1 MPGRED
7 TFQKFMNDG
16 HSAAWDQQW
25 EKAAACYRSALEEFP
40 DHPKALNNLGLAL
53 HQLSR
58 FEEALQIY
66 KRVAQLS
73 PEDPVPLE
81 RIAQL
86 SERLGDLK
94 GAVEAAMRAADHFIN
109 QRDVD
114 KAVENWARV
123 TTLDPDHVLAHSHLA
138 LIHERLGHVKPA
150 IAEYLAVAS
159 LLQRAG
165 NLEKTAE
172 LINKALALS
181 PESAEAR
188 QAQALLKSGQ
198 LLPKP
203 VRQRGGTGP
212 IRMSQVRELESPTRP
227 VASDLD
233 PVAEARQK
241 ALTRLAEA
249 LFDYTDE
256 SPAAQE
262 RRGLQAIMRGTGQL
276 SLQQIEQTKVVLYL
290 GQAID
295 SQTKSQE
302 MQAAEELEKALE
314 AGFKHPSLYFDLGLL
329 RFKSER
335 LESALRH
342 LQHSVK
348 HADFALASRLL
359 LGQILAKMA
368 RYNKAAVEYL
378 EALKLADSQVSPPE
392 LSDEIRQLYEPII
405 EAQSAQKDENALKAL
420 CENIHKMVMRPDWRE
435 TLLKAREQ
443 LPKAEGEVPLPLA
456 EMVIQA
462 QSSQVLE
469 SINYIHAL
477 ARNGRLRSA
486 MDAAFEALAYAPQ
499 YLPLHTLMG
508 DLLVQEGRT
517 TDAIAKFTTVA
528 QAYSVRGEPNQATK
542 LLRRVIELAPMDM
555 AARSRL
561 IEQLTARGQVNEA
574 IREYIGLA
582 EIYYRLAELDM
593 ARKTYTTA
601 LRLVQQT
608 NADRSWNVHILQ
620 RMVDIDMQRLDW
632 KQAVRVFEQI
642 RTLRP
647 EDKAVRRNLIE
658 LNLRMARADQALA
671 ELENYFT
678 YLEGNGKSGEAI
690 PFLEELLP
698 EYGDQPS
705 LRRALAALYQE
716 AGRTAD
722 AIAQL
727 DAAGESLLSKGDR
740 DGAIAAINQILRL
753 NPPNAEAY
761 RKLLAQVSGQ

>member
-7 TFQKFMNDG
+7 TFQKYMNDG

-25 EKAAACYRSALEEFP
+25 EKAAASYRAALQEIP
-40 DHPKALNNLGLAL
+40 DQPKALNNLGLAL

-58 FEEALQIY
+58 FSEALDIY

-73 PEDPVPLE
+73 PEDPISME

-86 SERLGDLK
+86 CERLGDLK
-94 GAVEAAMRAADHFIN
+94 SAVDAAMRAADLYIK
-109 QRDVD
+109 QREVE
-114 KAVENWARV
+114 KAIENWVRV
-123 TTLDPDHVLAHSHLA
+123 TTLNPDHVIAHSRLA
-138 LIHERLGHVKPA
+138 LTHERLGHTKPA
-150 IAEYLAVAS
+150 VAEYLAVAS

-165 NLEKTAE
+165 NPEKTAE

-181 PESAEAR
+181 PESVEAR

-203 VRQRGGTGP
+203 VRQKGGTGP
-212 IRMSQVRELESPTRP
+212 IRMSQVKELDAPRQP
-227 VASDLD
+227 VLSGLD

-241 ALTRLAEA
+241 SLTRLAEA
-249 LFDYTDE
+249 LFEYNDE

-276 SLQQIEQTKVVLYL
+276 SLQQAEQTKVVMHL

-295 SQTKSQE
+295 SQTKNHDL
-302 MQAAEELEKALE
+302 QAAEELEKALE

-335 LESALRH
+335 LESALRN
-342 LQHSVK
+342 LQYSVK

-359 LGQILAKMA
+359 LGQIMIRMGRTNEAS
-368 RYNKAAVEYL
+368 VEYL
-378 EALKLADSQVSPPE
+378 EALKLADSYVVPAE

-405 EAQSAQKDENALKAL
+405 EAQSIQKDESALKII
-420 CENIHKMVMRPDWRE
+420 CENIHKMLLRPDWRE
-435 TLLKAREQ
+435 ILLKAREQ
-443 LPKAEGEVPLPLA
+443 LPKAEGDVPLPLA
-456 EMVIQA
+456 EIVIQA

-469 SINYIHAL
+469 SINTIHTL
-477 ARNGRLRSA
+477 ARSGRLRSA
-486 MDAAFEALAYAPQ
+486 MDAAYEALTYAPQ

-517 TDAIAKFTTVA
+517 PEAIAKFTTVA

-542 LLRRVIELAPMDM
+542 LLRRVIELSPMDL

-561 IEQLTARGQVNEA
+561 IDQLAARGQVNDA
-574 IREYIGLA
+574 VNEYLDLA
-582 EIYYRLAELDM
+582 DIYYRLAELDT

-601 LRLVQQT
+601 LRLVQQG

-620 RMVDIDMQRLDW
+620 RMADIDMQRLDW
-632 KQAVRVFEQI
+632 KQALRVFEQI

-647 EDKAVRRNLIE
+647 EDKGARKSLVE
-658 LNLRMARADQALA
+658 LNLRMAHSEQALA
-671 ELENYFT
+671 ELENYLT
-678 YLEGNGKSGEAI
+678 YLESNHKGEDATS
-690 PFLEELLP
+690 FLEELLI
-698 EYGDQPS
+698 EHGDQPA
-705 LRRALAALYQE
+705 LRRALAGLYQQ
-716 AGRTAD
+716 AGRTTD

-727 DAAGESLLSKGDR
+727 DKVGEFLLNKGEK
-740 DGAIAAINQILRL
+740 DGAIAAINQILMM
-753 NPPNAEAY
+753 NPPNANAY
-761 RKLLAQVSGQ
+761 RNLLAQVSGG

>member
-7 TFQKFMNDG
+7 IFQKHMNDG

-25 EKAAACYRSALEEFP
+25 EKAAASYRAALQEFP
-40 DHPKALNNLGLAL
+40 DQPKALNNLGLAL

-58 FEEALQIY
+58 FDEALEIY
-66 KRVAQLS
+66 KRVVKIP
-73 PEDPVPLE
+73 PEDPVALE

-94 GAVEAAMRAADHFIN
+94 GAVDAAMRAADLFLN

-114 KAVENWARV
+114 KAIENWVRV
-123 TTLDPDHVLAHSHLA
+123 TTLNPDHIMAHSRLA
-138 LIHERLGHVKPA
+138 LIHEKLGHVKPA

-172 LINKALALS
+172 LINKALAIS

-203 VRQRGGTGP
+203 VRQKGGTGP
-212 IRMSQVRELESPTRP
+212 IRMAQIKELEAPTRP
-227 VASDLD
+227 ISSGLD

-249 LFDYTDE
+249 LFEYNDE

-276 SLQQIEQTKVVLYL
+276 SLQQAEQTKVVMHL

-295 SQTKSQE
+295 SQTKNQE
-302 MQAAEELEKALE
+302 LQAAEDLEKALE

-342 LQHSVK
+342 LQYSVK
-348 HADFALASRLL
+348 HTDFALASRIL
-359 LGQILAKMA
+359 LGQIMVRMA
-368 RYNKAAVEYL
+368 RYNEAAVEYL
-378 EALKLADSQVSPPE
+378 EALKLADSYVVPAD

-405 EAQSAQKDENALKAL
+405 EAQSVQKDESALKVL
-420 CENIHKMVMRPDWRE
+420 CENVHKMLMRPDWRE
-435 TLLKAREQ
+435 TLVKAREQ

-456 EMVIQA
+456 EVVIQA

-469 SINYIHAL
+469 SINHVHTL
-477 ARNGRLRSA
+477 ARQGRLRSA
-486 MDAAFEALAYAPQ
+486 MDAAFEALAFAPQ

-508 DLLVQEGRT
+508 DLLVQEGRSPE
-517 TDAIAKFTTVA
+517 AIAKFTTVA

-542 LLRRVIELAPMDM
+542 LLRRVIELAPMDL

-561 IEQLTARGQVNEA
+561 IDQLTARGQVDEA
-574 IREYIGLA
+574 INEYLDLA
-582 EIYYRLAELDM
+582 DIYYRLAELDM
-593 ARKTYTTA
+593 ARKTYTTS
-601 LRLVQQT
+601 LRLVQQA

-620 RMVDIDMQRLDW
+620 RMADIDMQRLDW
-632 KQAVRVFEQI
+632 KQALRVFEQI

-647 EDKAVRRNLIE
+647 EDKAVRKNLVE
-658 LNLRMARADQALA
+658 LNLRMARSEQALA
-671 ELENYFT
+671 ELENYLT
-678 YLEGNGKSGEAI
+678 YLESNRQNAEAI
-690 PFLEELLP
+690 AFLEELLIDHS
-698 EYGDQPS
+698 DQPA
-705 LRRALAALYQE
+705 LRRALASLYQQ

-722 AIAQL
+722 AITQL
-727 DAAGESLLSKGDR
+727 DAVGESLLGKGDK
-740 DGAIAAINQILRL
+740 DGAIAAINQILML

-761 RKLLAQVSGQ
+761 RKLLAQVSGG